1 MKKFIIW
8 LAVLS
13 TISKFLGFF
22 REIVLSYFYGAS
34 EVSDAYLISIT
45 IPAVIFAFVG
55 AALSTSYIPLFTSA
69 EKESGTEGALRFSNN
84 VVNFL
89 LIFACIVAIAGLTFT
104 KEIVKVFASGF
115 SGQTLSLA
123 VFFTRVSIGAVFFT
137 GLTYIFKS
145 FLEVRSDFIPPACIG
160 FPYNLIVISSIVL
173 GASINDIFL
182 PLGFVLAAASQLL
195 LLLPFAYKRGY
206 RYYLTLDKSDPYIRK
221 MVFLA
226 LPVILGVSV
235 SQINVLVDRTLA
247 SRIVEGGISALN
259 YASRLNG
266 FNQGIF
272 VMSVATV
279 MFPAISKMAS
289 TGNVV
294 GLKGTLAKAINL
306 VSIIVIPLTVGAMVF
321 AVPVIKF
328 LFGRGAFDLKAVD
341 LTSTALFYYAVGMT
355 AVAYR
360 EILSRVFYAMHDTKT
375 PMVNGAIAV
384 VVNIILNIILSRFLG
399 IGGLALATSISA
411 ILAVGLMFISLR
423 KKIGPFGIKNIVNTL
438 GKITLASAVMGVF
451 AKFVFDFALP
461 KVGNNWAFLA
471 ATVAGASLYGVMICF
486 MKIKEVGIIIDEVKV
501 MFGKMLR

>member
-22 REIVLSYFYGAS
+22 REIALSYFYGAS
-34 EVSDAYLISIT
+34 QVSDAYLISIT
-45 IPAVIFAFVG
+45 IPAVVFAFVG
-55 AALSTSYIPLFTSA
+55 AALSTSYIPLFTSV
-69 EKESGTEGALRFSNN
+69 EKERGPEGAIKFSNN

-89 LIFACIVAIAGLTFT
+89 LIFACIVAVVGLVFT
-104 KEIVKVFASGF
+104 REIVKVFASGF
-115 SGQTLSLA
+115 SGETLSLA
-123 VFFTRVSIGAVFFT
+123 VFFTKISIVAVFFT

-145 FLEVRSDFIPPACIG
+145 FLEVRSNFIPPACIG
-160 FPYNLIVISSIVL
+160 FPYNVIVIVSIAL
-173 GASINDIFL
+173 GASINDLFL

-195 LLLPFAYKRGY
+195 LLLPFAYKKGY
-206 RYYLTLDKSDPYIRK
+206 RYYLTLDKSDPYIKK

-279 MFPAISKMAS
+279 MFPAISRMAS
-289 TGNVV
+289 AGNVV
-294 GLKGTLAKAINL
+294 GLKVTLAKAINL
-306 VSIIVIPLTVGAMVF
+306 VSIIVVPLTVGAMIF

-328 LFGRGAFDLKAVD
+328 LFGRGAFDLKAVE
-341 LTSTALFYYAVGMT
+341 LTSTALFYYAIGMT

-360 EILSRVFYAMHDTKT
+360 EILSRAFYAMHDTKT

-384 VVNIILNIILSRFLG
+384 VANIILNIILSRFLG

-411 ILAVGLMFISLR
+411 ILAVGLLFISLR
-423 KKIGPFGIKNIVNTL
+423 KKIGPFGIRNIAGTL
-438 GKITLASAVMGVF
+438 GKISLASAVMGVF
-451 AKFVFDFALP
+451 AKNVFDFMLP
-461 KVGNNWAFLA
+461 KVGNNWAFIVTTL
-471 ATVAGASLYGVMICF
+471 AGACLYGIMICF
-486 MKIKEVGIIIDEVKV
+486 MKIKEVGIIIDEMKV
-501 MFGKMLR
+501 VLGKLLR